1 MIDIKIK
8 KPKAKTQKLSFK
20 IFKNLYKEKKWL
32 HQKNDLSL
40 NNSNLTLKNDIIRV
54 TNNTIL
60 KIRVLSYQKKVLI
73 QYLRTYKIF
82 FQIY

>member
-8 KPKAKTQKLSFK
+8 KPKAKTQKLSFE

-73 QYLRTYKIF
+73 QYLKTYKIF
-82 FQIY
+82 F